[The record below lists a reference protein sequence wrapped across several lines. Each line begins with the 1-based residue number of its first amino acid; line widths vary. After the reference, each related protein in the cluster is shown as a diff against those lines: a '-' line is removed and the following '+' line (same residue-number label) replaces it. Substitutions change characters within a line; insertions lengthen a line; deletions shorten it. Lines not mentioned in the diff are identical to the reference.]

1 MSTVLKVYFFVYKAK
16 TNSKGLAPI
25 VLRLKYQSQKEQVY
39 TGFSI
44 KPQNWNK
51 DKYQVKNGESKAIEI
66 NQHLKDL
73 EQIARQQYSL
83 MFQASNVSLKQIIDK
98 LKGTESGPLT
108 LMELASSYNQKLK
121 DKVGI
126 EYKLATYIKYNITAK
141 KLQAFLLSIGKKD
154 IRIKELTSDFIAE
167 FNSFM
172 KANYGNNQNTTCKHL
187 KNLKTYIK
195 YAVAKEWLYRSPFGE
210 YKISYKPKE
219 KPFLSFEELM
229 KLESKSFEIPRL
241 ALAKD
246 LFLLQ
251 CYTGL
256 SFSDMKELIGSDI
269 TTGID
274 GNKWIIKNRVKTD
287 IRSAI
292 PLLPKALEIV
302 IKFKPDYQ
310 QKPKETIF
318 PVNTIQKF
326 NAYLKEVADCCG
338 INKNLSSHA
347 GRRTFASTVTLG
359 NGISIESISQM
370 LGHVNTK
377 ITQEY
382 ARVSDLKISN
392 EMKNLKHFFLNRHI
406 GNK

>member
-16 TNSKGLAPI
+16 INSKGLAPI
-25 VLRLKYQSQKEQVY
+25 VLRLKYQSQQEQVF

-51 DKYQVKNGESKAIEI
+51 DKCLVKNSETKSSEI

-73 EQIARQQYSL
+73 ELIARQQFSL
-83 MFQASNVSLKQIIDK
+83 MFQVCNVSLKQIVDK

-108 LMELASSYNQKLK
+108 LLELASSYNLKLK

-126 EYKLATYIKYNITAK
+126 EYKIATYIKYDITAK
-141 KLQAFLLSIGKKD
+141 KLKAFLLSIGRKD
-154 IRIKELTSDFIAE
+154 IRLKELTSDFIVE

-172 KANYGNNQNTTCKHL
+172 KAHYGNNQNTTCKHL

-195 YAVAKEWLYRSPFGE
+195 YAVTKEWLHRSPFSE
-210 YKISYKPKE
+210 YKVSYKPKE
-219 KPFLSFEELM
+219 KPFLSIQELN
-229 KLESKSFEIPRL
+229 KLESKCFEIPRL

-246 LFLLQ
+246 LFLFQ

-256 SFSDMKELIGSDI
+256 SFSDLKELNGGNI

-274 GNKWIIKNRVKTD
+274 GNKWIFKNRVKTD
-287 IRSAI
+287 VRSAI
-292 PLLPKALEIV
+292 PLLPKALEII
-302 IKFKPDYQ
+302 IKFKPKYQ
-310 QKPKETIF
+310 QQPTETIF

-326 NAYLKEVADCCG
+326 NAYLKEIADCCG

-347 GRRTFASTVTLG
+347 GRRTFASTVALG

-370 LGHVNTK
+370 LGHTNTK
-377 ITQEY
+377 ITHQY
-382 ARVSDLKISN
+382 AKVSDLKISN
-392 EMKNLKHFFLNRHI
+392 EMRKLTKTI
-406 GNK
+406 

>member
-25 VLRLKYQSQKEQVY
+25 VLRLKYQSQKEQLF

-51 DKYQVKNGESKAIEI
+51 DKYLVKNGESKSVEI

-73 EQIARQQYSL
+73 ELIARQQFSL
-83 MFQASNVSLKQIIDK
+83 MFQACNVSLKQIVDK

-108 LMELASSYNQKLK
+108 LLELASSYNQKLK

-126 EYKLATYIKYNITAK
+126 EYKIATYIKYDITAK
-141 KLQAFLLSIGKKD
+141 KLQAFLFSLGRKD
-154 IRIKELTSDFIAE
+154 IRLKEITSDFISE

-172 KANYGNNQNTTCKHL
+172 KTHYGNNQNTTCKHL

-195 YAVAKEWLYRSPFGE
+195 YAVSKDWLHRSPFGE

-219 KPFLSFEELM
+219 KPFLSIQELNI
-229 KLESKSFEIPRL
+229 LENKHFEIPRL
-241 ALAKD
+241 AMAKD

-256 SFSDMKELIGSDI
+256 SFSDLKELNGEDI

-287 IRSAI
+287 VRSAI
-292 PLLPKALEIV
+292 PLLPKALEII
-302 IKFKPDYQ
+302 IKY
-310 QKPKETIF
+310 KPKYHQLPTETIF
-318 PVNTIQKF
+318 PVNTIQRF

-338 INKNLSSHA
+338 ISKNLSSHA
-347 GRRTFASTVTLG
+347 GRRTFASTVALG

-370 LGHVNTK
+370 LGHTNTK
-377 ITQEY
+377 ITQQY
-382 ARVSDLKISN
+382 ARVSDLKISK
-392 EMKNLKHFFLNRHI
+392 EMKLIKNI
-406 GNK
+406 I